1 MFFAFAVIAISFV
14 LWSLPD
20 GKDNIFFPIQ
30 RNYYE
35 KILFKKLFFR
45 PEKNR
50 DKHCGLSL
58 LVSFCP

>member
-1 MFFAFAVIAISFV
+1 MFFAFAVIAIFLV
-14 LWSLPD
+14 LRSLSD

-35 KILFKKLFFR
+35 KILFKKLSSA
-45 PEKNR
+45 PKKNR

-58 LVSFCP
+58 LVSFYL